1 MLLKA
6 YDTSSGLIEYPSALM
21 APKSLMNLSALFT
34 EFSSPFRSTLFP
46 LIDASIWRDSS
57 MTLRHLSS
65 HP

>member
-6 YDTSSGLIEYPSALM
+6 YDTSSGLIEYPSALI
-21 APKSLMNLSALFT
+21 AFKSLMSLSALFR
-34 EFSSPFRSTLFP
+34 ELSSPLRRTLSP
-46 LIDASIWRDSS
+46 LIDASIWKDSS